1 MMPAFRVDANHASQ
15 LPIFRQRSDLAR
27 LASSMQ
33 MASKKRAE
41 PKPKPGKGSGRTVKR
56 RWRDYET
63 AAGRRPV
70 KQFIAELSDED
81 AASVAAAMREVR
93 HGGLGA
99 ARHLEGEIYEVRAG
113 GRGVIYR
120 ILFAPQ
126 GERKQILLALE
137 GFKKKTQ
144 KTPPRVIALAKR
156 RLRDWERRGEEARS
170 RLRR

>member
-1 MMPAFRVDANHASQ
+1 
-15 LPIFRQRSDLAR
+15 
-27 LASSMQ
+27 MQ
-33 MASKKRAE
+33 KASKKRAE

-99 ARHLEGEIYEVRAG
+99 ARHLEGEIYEVRAD

-156 RLRDWERRGEEARS
+156 RRSEPRRTRSFPRWS
-170 RLRR
+170 RLLLAGASCSMSLLSAGGSGKDHRRW